1 MNDFHLRCDICNYCR
16 ATDGPRKGVTMTHDT
31 IARKIVCSACVKASQ
46 DTEEKT
52 APVTV
57 ELFFPTSEK
66 DIVKTPTLPKVT
78 GVNDGPEHRRFDD
91 DEQATEEAGAV
102 PEADDGSSDPIP
114 VAT

>member
-1 MNDFHLRCDICNYCR
+1 MNDLHLRCDICNYCR
-16 ATDGPRKGVTMTHDT
+16 ATDGPRKRVTMALDT
-31 IARKIVCSACVKASQ
+31 QTQKTLCSTCAKASQ

-52 APVTV
+52 EPDTV
-57 ELFFPTSEK
+57 ELFFPTPEK
-66 DIVKTPTLPKVT
+66 DVVKTPTLPKVT

-102 PEADDGSSDPIP
+102 PEADEGSSDPIP